1 MFAKH
6 KIILTWPKSGIF
18 EGSLFWWWRLSPHPL
33 HHHNHHCHNPLHLF
47 IFKQESNLLSILIIK
62 QPKVSSYLLTK
73 LRIFIEILREDVTN
87 KNINII
93 KNPGLYVFSEKDKK
107 NCKYHRGIQIELPL
121 SFEDSWSSLK
131 RDSVTVVSMWI
142 LQNH

>member
-6 KIILTWPKSGIF
+6 KIILTWPKSRIF
-18 EGSLFWWWRLSPHPL
+18 EGSLFWGWRLSH

-62 QPKVSSYLLTK
+62 QPNAFSYLLTK
-73 LRIFIEILREDVTN
+73 LRIFIEILRKDVTN

-107 NCKYHRGIQIELPL
+107 NCKCHRGIQIELPL
-121 SFEDSWSSLK
+121 SF
-131 RDSVTVVSMWI
+131 
-142 LQNH
+142 

>member
-18 EGSLFWWWRLSPHPL
+18 EGSLFWGWRLSH

-62 QPKVSSYLLTK
+62 QPNAFSYLLTK
-73 LRIFIEILREDVTN
+73 LRIFIEILRKDVTN

-107 NCKYHRGIQIELPL
+107 NCKCYRGIQIELPL
-121 SFEDSWSSLK
+121 SF
-131 RDSVTVVSMWI
+131 
-142 LQNH
+142 